1 MSSDLTSQQRQERGG
16 VGVGGGGASEQEEV
30 ERQKGAGVEGSR
42 TARSLYSGLGFL
54 NVLSGRN
61 AYSIYKLEI
70 TL

>member
-1 MSSDLTSQQRQERGG
+1 M
-16 VGVGGGGASEQEEV
+16 GGASEQEGV